1 MQGNLGLTPVQAPCK
16 GCADRHTGCHTD
28 CTRYIAFRREA
39 DRYKQEQSKD
49 AARCEPRKAR
59 REATLLMSTP
69 RYGWWAYAK
78 WMIRSYK
85 GGGLMTKAERAA
97 VEGAIA
103 ETERLVDGAERL
115 RLIDLVLWKRT
126 HTLQGAAMAVYV
138 SERTA
143 QEWHRQFIRLVG
155 KKRGLL

>member
-1 MQGNLGLTPVQAPCK
+1 
-16 GCADRHTGCHTD
+16 
-28 CTRYIAFRREA
+28 
-39 DRYKQEQSKD
+39 
-49 AARCEPRKAR
+49 
-59 REATLLMSTP
+59 MSTP
-69 RYGWWAYAK
+69 RYGWGAYAK

-97 VEGAIA
+97 VADAIA
-103 ETERLVDGAERL
+103 ETEQLVDGAERL

-155 KKRGLL
+155 QKRGLL

>member
-1 MQGNLGLTPVQAPCK
+1 
-16 GCADRHTGCHTD
+16 
-28 CTRYIAFRREA
+28 
-39 DRYKQEQSKD
+39 
-49 AARCEPRKAR
+49 
-59 REATLLMSTP
+59 MSTP

-97 VEGAIA
+97 VEDAIA
-103 ETERLVDGAERL
+103 ETE

-155 KKRGLL
+155 QKRGLL

>member
-1 MQGNLGLTPVQAPCK
+1 MQRLCGQAHRLSHGLHPIHSIPPGGGQIQAGAIK
-16 GCADRHTGCHTD
+16 GRGEICNDKGLYA
-28 CTRYIAFRREA
+28 
-39 DRYKQEQSKD
+39 D
-49 AARCEPRKAR
+49 AARCEPRKAGG
-59 REATLLMSTP
+59 EATLLMSTP

-97 VEGAIA
+97 VADAIA
-103 ETERLVDGAERL
+103 ETEQLVDGAERL

-155 KKRGLL
+155 QKRGLL

>member
-1 MQGNLGLTPVQAPCK
+1 M
-16 GCADRHTGCHTD
+16 
-28 CTRYIAFRREA
+28 
-39 DRYKQEQSKD
+39 SK
-49 AARCEPRKAR
+49 
-59 REATLLMSTP
+59 P
-69 RYGWWAYAK
+69 RYGWWPYAK

-97 VEGAIA
+97 VEAA
-103 ETERLVDGAERL
+103 VKETEQLADGGERL

-126 HTLQGAAMAVYV
+126 HTLQGAALACYV

-155 KKRGLL
+155 EKRGLL